1 VLILDKLSSTAVLS
15 CQTNYLVSFA
25 NAFCHYAKYSILD
38 INSATFSAEVFCP
51 NLKMSYLA
59 LALLAVELAYSIEAL
74 QIDIVQGQVPSEL
87 HQSAQSL
94 PQKLLSQSIKF
105 ERDE

>member
-1 VLILDKLSSTAVLS
+1 
-15 CQTNYLVSFA
+15 
-25 NAFCHYAKYSILD
+25 
-38 INSATFSAEVFCP
+38 
-51 NLKMSYLA
+51 LA
-59 LALLAVELAYSIEAL
+59 LALLAVELAYSIEAP
-74 QIDIVQGQVPSEL
+74 QIDIAQEQVPSEL